1 MGTTLIK
8 RPELLM
14 AISHLKTPHLDLEVM
29 KIDTCRFWNCYWYHS
44 AKDKESSSTSNSRYF
59 SVVAISLS
67 VLCIV
72 HLRKIGY

>member
-44 AKDKESSSTSNSRYF
+44 AKVVIYSKLSSSNGRYF
-59 SVVAISLS
+59 SIVAISLS
-67 VLCIV
+67 ALCI
-72 HLRKIGY
+72 